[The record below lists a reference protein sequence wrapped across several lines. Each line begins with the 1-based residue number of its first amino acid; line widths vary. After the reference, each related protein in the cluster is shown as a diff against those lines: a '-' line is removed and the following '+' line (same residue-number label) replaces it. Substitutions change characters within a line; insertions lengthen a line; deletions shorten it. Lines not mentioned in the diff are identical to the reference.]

1 MSNEHDYRLALRW
14 AGATTSYA
22 AYDRSFQLRAPGKP
36 TLTGSADPQFRGDA
50 SLHNPEDLFVAAIA
64 SCHMLAYLALCARA
78 GICVTRYADDPHGTL
93 ITDARGGGRFSQIT
107 LRPSVQIAPGS
118 DVARALALHHDA
130 HERCFI
136 ASSCSAPI
144 ACDPTVTVGEVAD
157 PPPRVQRQ
165 DLAVRLPHGPGS
177 LAQLGELLGH
187 AGVSLEGGGGFAVG
201 DTCFVHFLVDEGE
214 RAAALLREAGFVVLG
229 VRDVL
234 ELRLRQDEPG
244 QLGTL
249 ARAMADA
256 SVNIECV
263 YSDHDHRLVLVVD
276 DLEAGR
282 RVAASWRAAR

>member
-14 AGATTSYA
+14 SGATTSYA
-22 AYDRSFQLRAPGKP
+22 AYDRTFQLRVDGKP
-36 TLTGSADPQFRGDA
+36 TLTGSADPHFRGDA

-64 SCHMLAYLALCARA
+64 SCHMLSYLALCARA
-78 GICVTRYADDPHGTL
+78 GITVTGYVDDVHGTMV
-93 ITDARGGGRFSQIT
+93 TDARGGGRFSQVM
-107 LRPSVQIAPGS
+107 LRPRVQVAPGS

-144 ACDPTVTVGEVAD
+144 ACDPTVTVAD
-157 PPPRVQRQ
+157 MADAPPRAQRQ

-177 LAQLGELLGH
+177 LAQLGEVLGG
-187 AGVSLEGGGGFAVG
+187 AGVNLEGGGGFAVG
-201 DTCFVHFLVDEGE
+201 DTCFVHFLVDDGE
-214 RAAALLREAGFVVLG
+214 RAAAVLREAGFVVLG

-256 SVNIECV
+256 NVNIECI
-263 YSDHDHRLVLVVD
+263 YSDHDHRLIVVVD